1 MAKAQYEGMFLLP
14 AGQADTEKSI
24 SLVKGMIERHGGQIL
39 VIKKFDERKLAY
51 EVKKQKRGLYILAHF
66 TAPGT
71 AVASITRDVNLGDD
85 VLRVLITDASHL
97 NVDEM
102 NAIEPQQP
110 PPPAPERTYGD
121 FGGGGG
127 FGGPRGSFGG
137 DRPRRRDDAETPT
150 A

>member
-14 AGQADTEKSI
+14 AGQSDLDS
-24 SLVKGMIERHGGQIL
+24 SLKLVSGLIERHGGQIL
-39 VIKKFDERKLAY
+39 LIKKFDERKLAY
-51 EVKKQKRGLYILAHF
+51 EVKKQKRGLYVLAFF

-71 AVASITRDVNLGDD
+71 AVAGITRDVNLGDD

-97 NVDEM
+97 DMDEM

-110 PPPAPERTYGD
+110 PPPAPERS
-121 FGGGGG
+121 FGGG
-127 FGGPRGSFGG
+127 FGGGGFGG
-137 DRPRRRDDAETPT
+137 DRPRRRDDAEAPT